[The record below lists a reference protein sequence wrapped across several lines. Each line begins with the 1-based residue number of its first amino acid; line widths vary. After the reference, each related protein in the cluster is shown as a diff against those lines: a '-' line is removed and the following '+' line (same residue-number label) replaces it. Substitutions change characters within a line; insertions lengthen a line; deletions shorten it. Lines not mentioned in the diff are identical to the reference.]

1 MENATSAKPK
11 NTPKTPAKDTPGS
24 SYQILDQGNRGQS
37 EGRVPSL
44 LLHTARRMPC
54 CRLHECTHTG
64 FCSTSTQG
72 SHLCFGV
79 NASKASLAFESN
91 EKPRSVARQDACSRH
106 VARSACSYC
115 IPPADTDACTAV
127 SQHVADMSSSERSL
141 FASPNA
147 NAEADSISSSFV
159 ERHVRNTLSGAVV
172 SSKRLKPPFANSAL
186 SSPSSPSSPPS
197 ENRLGR
203 EGTS

>member
-1 MENATSAKPK
+1 MDPVVRTNPMTTP
-11 NTPKTPAKDTPGS
+11 NTPARLTPGS

-54 CRLHECTHTG
+54 CRLQECTHTG

-79 NASKASLAFESN
+79 RASKASLALESN

-106 VARSACSYC
+106 IARSADSYP
-115 IPPADTDACTAV
+115 IPPTDAEASAAV
-127 SQHVADMSSSERSL
+127 SQHVADMSSTPRSL

-147 NAEADSISSSFV
+147 NAEADSDAALASA
-159 ERHVRNTLSGAVV
+159 TL
-172 SSKRLKPPFANSAL
+172 RLP
-186 SSPSSPSSPPS
+186 
-197 ENRLGR
+197 E
-203 EGTS
+203 